1 MQVLD
6 GLTHRALGVVGAG
19 PVGAALVRGLR
30 SAGVEVRLWNRTVE
44 RSEAL
49 RCDAVQVVAEL
60 AQVAV
65 GTDAVLFAVA
75 EESLGELAEQLRLG
89 VAALP
94 GGAADSCTKIA
105 LHTSGSRGA
114 EALAALG
121 GDGWATGQMHPAA
134 AVTAGADSTIAA
146 GTWWGISGA
155 APATDLATR
164 LVQALGGQC
173 LQLAGGSA
181 NAYHLAANLVAGGA
195 VALVDL
201 GLSALGAAADETEA
215 RRALAALL
223 ASVARNL
230 DSASAAE
237 VLTGPQAR
245 GSVDVVEAHLELTG
259 VLGPELDQVYRM
271 LAQRMVAL
279 ARARGDGEHG
289 RLDAIERLL
298 DRP

>member
-1 MQVLD
+1 MQVFE
-6 GLTHRALGVVGAG
+6 GLTHNVMGVVGAG

-30 SAGVEVRLWNRTVE
+30 SAGIQVRLWNRTVE

-49 RCDAVQVVAEL
+49 RSDGVQVVAEL

-75 EESLGELAEQLRLG
+75 EDTLGQLAKRLCLE
-89 VAALP
+89 VEALP
-94 GGAADSCTKIA
+94 DDAANPCSRIA
-105 LHTSGSRGA
+105 LHTSGSRGP
-114 EALAALG
+114 EALAALQAG
-121 GDGWATGQMHPAA
+121 GWATGQMHPAA
-134 AVTAGADSTIAA
+134 AVSATAEPTIAP

-155 APATDLATR
+155 APATDLATH
-164 LVQALGGQC
+164 LVPALGGHC
-173 LQLAGGSA
+173 LRLAHGSA

-201 GLSALGAAADETEA
+201 GLSALGAAADQTEG

-245 GSVDVVEAHLELTG
+245 GAVDVVEAHLELTG
-259 VLGPELDQVYRM
+259 ALGPELDQVYRM

-279 ARARGDGEHG
+279 ARGRGDGEPG